1 MTKQYKNSKI
11 QKKKMHIEVCL
22 YHKDEGLPDGVNL
35 AVASVHDSNVQEEG
49 SVISDRIEIHNMQIE
64 APNHTEG
71 ISMVTGSSSGEVSS
85 EVVASNENKVQD

>member
-11 QKKKMHIEVCL
+11 QKKMHIEVSL
-22 YHKDEGLPDGVNL
+22 YHKDEGLLDGVNL
-35 AVASVHDSNVQEEG
+35 AVASAHDSNVQEKG

-64 APNHTEG
+64 APNHTEC